1 MYATPDKVFSR
12 RLILSFGFILVLVG
26 LVAGVGIYH
35 LRVLRAEL
43 ERIIQNDNL
52 RLGLVHEMRTTVR
65 ERMLRVNMIFLDPDP
80 FNQDEYYQRMLGL
93 GDRFIRIRA
102 QLEALARDEEERR
115 ALAESRAGNVNT
127 ATIVESALQLLQE
140 GQVAE
145 GRRVLLQQ
153 AFPAQQEVM
162 DRTERVLRLYE
173 AHGQQAVAQARQ
185 LYDQAFYALIGL
197 GLAAIVLTGVTS
209 VVVVRRST
217 RDRRSLLAEIDT
229 RRRTEEQLRQLGA
242 RLEHLVEER
251 TAELQRITDR
261 LKEAQ
266 KIGRI
271 GHWEWDIASGALQWS
286 DEVYRL
292 FGVEPGGRA
301 PTYEGF
307 LAAVHP
313 EDRSRVMEAV
323 QAALDTRAPYR
334 VDHRVLLPDGSV
346 RHMHEEGIVAL
357 AEDGRPRRL
366 LGTVQDVTDAQLL
379 RQQLWDMA
387 HFDSLTGLPNRLLL
401 MDRLQ
406 QAIVL
411 AKRQGGRFA
420 LALFD
425 LDRFK
430 AVNDRFGHEAGDAFL
445 REVAARLRR
454 AVRASDTI
462 GRYAGDEFIGIFP
475 DIGAPAE
482 AQALMAKIHEQ
493 LGAPL
498 TLHQVSWDVSA
509 STGVAFYP
517 RDAQDAEGLLRAADT
532 AMYAVKQGGRDGVGY
547 SGEEGLS

>member
-1 MYATPDKVFSR
+1 MHAAPDKVFSR
-12 RLILSFGFILVLVG
+12 RLVLSFGFILVLAS
-26 LVAGVGIYH
+26 LVVGVGIYH
-35 LRVLRAEL
+35 LRILRAEL
-43 ERIIQNDNL
+43 ERIIQDDNL

-80 FNQDEYYQRMLGL
+80 FKQDEYYQRMLVL

-102 QLEALARDEEERR
+102 QVEALAKDEEERR

-140 GQVAE
+140 GRVAE
-145 GRRVLLQQ
+145 GRRVLLEQ

-173 AHGQQAVAQARQ
+173 EHGRQSVAHARQ

-197 GLAAIVLTGVTS
+197 GLAAIALTVVTS

-217 RDRRSLLAEIDT
+217 RDRRALLAEIDT
-229 RRRTEEQLRQLGA
+229 RSRTEEQLRRLGA
-242 RLEHLVEER
+242 RLEHLVDER

-292 FGVEPGGRA
+292 FGVEPGGRP

-323 QAALDTRAPYR
+323 QAALDTHAPYR

-406 QAIVL
+406 QAIAL
-411 AKRQGGRFA
+411 AKRQGGSFA

-482 AQALMAKIHEQ
+482 VQALMAKIHEQ
-493 LGAPL
+493 LGAPF

-517 RDAQDAEGLLRAADT
+517 RDAQDAEELLRAADA

-547 SGEEGLS
+547 SGNDPPG